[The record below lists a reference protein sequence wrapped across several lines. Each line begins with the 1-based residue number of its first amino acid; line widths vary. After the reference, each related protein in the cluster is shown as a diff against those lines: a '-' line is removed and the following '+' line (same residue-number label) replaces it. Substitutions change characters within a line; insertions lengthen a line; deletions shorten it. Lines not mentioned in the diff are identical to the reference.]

1 MVVGIAI
8 FACIEKVIRSFG
20 VAHSHGGDLGGH
32 DHGDGGHKD
41 LDHSKIHYKKKKKK
55 QNNKK
60 KKKKKKKKEK
70 NLKKE

>member
-1 MVVGIAI
+1 VVVGIAI

-32 DHGDGGHKD
+32 DHGDGGH
-41 LDHSKIHYKKKKKK
+41 DHSKIHYKKKKKK